1 MQKQHV
7 NPPELGATPRSYSHS
22 VIVAAPAK
30 LVYVAGQVSWSPDG
44 KVVGK
49 GDVRKQCE
57 TVFANVATVLRAS
70 GAGWDDVIKM
80 NAYMVGMSDERVAAF
95 REIRAR
101 YLNKPGQLPAST
113 FVGVERLV
121 DSDLLIEVEVVA
133 AL

>member
-1 MQKQHV
+1 MGKQYV

-22 VIVAAPAK
+22 VIVAGPAK
-30 LVYVAGQVSWSPDG
+30 LIYVAGQVSWGPDG

-57 TVFANVATVLRAS
+57 QVFANVATVLRAS
-70 GAGWDDVIKM
+70 GAAWDDVIKM

-95 REIRAR
+95 REIRGR
-101 YLNKPGQLPAST
+101 YLKPGQLPAST

-121 DSDLLIEVEVVA
+121 DADLLIEVEVVA